1 MIFFSPVVFQDSEVT
16 YFHSYIDGVDFVF
29 IEAPPFRHRHNDIY
43 GGERLVNTNFQ
54 VPFLTVENSIGD
66 LSHLSKLCLCIESI
80 DGRIF

>member
-1 MIFFSPVVFQDSEVT
+1 MKEKDERPEFFSSCDFQDSEVT

-54 VPFLTVENSIGD
+54 VPFQTVKN
-66 LSHLSKLCLCIESI
+66 
-80 DGRIF
+80 